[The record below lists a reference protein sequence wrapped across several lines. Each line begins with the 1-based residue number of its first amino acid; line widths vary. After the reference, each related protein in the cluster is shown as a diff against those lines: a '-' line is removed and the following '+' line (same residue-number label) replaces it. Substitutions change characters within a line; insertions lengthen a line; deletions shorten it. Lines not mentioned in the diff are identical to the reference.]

1 METIGKAEADALL
14 LLTNSR
20 EISVSGRLKMLAVGE
35 ALIVKSAEWKV
46 KYPPSKIARRIE
58 KKSTLKFR
66 SGRLHGNQGWLLQRI
81 A

>member
-20 EISVSGRLKMLAVGE
+20 EITVSGRLKALAVGE
-35 ALIVKSAEWKV
+35 ALIIKRSEWKA

-58 KKSTLKFR
+58 KNSNWKFR
-66 SGRLHGNQGWLLQRI
+66 TGRLPDNNGWMLQRMN
-81 A
+81 